1 MRPPISRPQTI
12 AQSSIT
18 IARISTRSRSEFWR
32 TPSRGD
38 RQPAHLEWGKSS
50 KPMSRI
56 VLLAT
61 AASLLATSAPAA
73 APQFDTP
80 AKYAYLVDV
89 SSGATL
95 YEKNADARMPPASMA
110 KMMTTNV
117 AFELIDKGELPLNK
131 ICTVRPETWAK
142 WHGPAAGS
150 TMFLSPNEQVS
161 VENLLHGIVTLS
173 GNDASVVLAECI
185 AGTEQAFAGQMNSL
199 GKRIGLTNSHFGTAN
214 GWPDNGVTY
223 VSARDLA
230 TLARSEIENHYSLYK
245 KFYSQPSFTWG
256 KTLGSNQDITQQ
268 NRNPI
273 LGKVPGA
280 DGLKTG
286 HTDEA
291 GYGFTGSADQNG
303 RRLIEVV
310 AGLPSWNARVQ
321 ESTRL
326 IEWGFNAWT
335 AKPLFQAGAKVGTAR
350 VQLGSSTE
358 VPLVAPRN
366 LAVTVPAGLAT
377 GATNMKI
384 RYQGP
389 IAAPIAK
396 GQHVADLVITTSDTP
411 PQIVPL
417 VAGEDVGRAGFFGRI

>member
-1 MRPPISRPQTI
+1 MIRSISLASAAI
-12 AQSSIT
+12 A
-18 IARISTRSRSEFWR
+18 
-32 TPSRGD
+32 
-38 RQPAHLEWGKSS
+38 
-50 KPMSRI
+50 
-56 VLLAT
+56 VLAT
-61 AASLLATSAPAA
+61 AAPAA
-73 APQFDTP
+73 APTFDTP
-80 AKYAYLVDV
+80 AKVAYLVDL
-89 SSGATL
+89 SSGAVL
-95 YEKNADARMPPASMA
+95 YAKDADTRMPPASMA
-110 KMMTTNV
+110 KMMTVEV
-117 AFELIDKGELPLNK
+117 AFELIDKKQLALNK
-131 ICTVRPETWAK
+131 MCTVRPETWQK
-142 WHGPAAGS
+142 WHGPQAGS
-150 TMFLSPNEQVS
+150 TMFLSTGEQVS

-185 AGTEQAFAGQMNSL
+185 AGTEQAFTGQMNAL
-199 GKRIGLTNSHFGTAN
+199 AQKLGLTNSHFGTAN

-230 TLARSEIENHYSLYK
+230 TLARSEIENHFALYK

-273 LGKVPGA
+273 LGHVPGA

-310 AGLPSWNARVQ
+310 AGLGSWNARVQ

-326 IEWGFNAWT
+326 IQWGFAAWT
-335 AKPLFQAGAKVGTAR
+335 AKPLFKAGATVGSAK
-350 VQLGSSTE
+350 VQLGSSSE
-358 VPLVAPRN
+358 VSLVAPRN
-366 LAVTVPAGLAT
+366 LAVTVPAGLAS
-377 GATNMKI
+377 GAAAMKI

-389 IAAPIAK
+389 IAAPITK

-411 PQIVPL
+411 PQVVPL
-417 VAGEDVGRAGFFGRI
+417 VAGEAVDRAGFFGRIWLGFKQLVGMA

>member
-1 MRPPISRPQTI
+1 
-12 AQSSIT
+12 
-18 IARISTRSRSEFWR
+18 
-32 TPSRGD
+32 
-38 RQPAHLEWGKSS
+38 
-50 KPMSRI
+50 MSRI
-56 VLLAT
+56 VLLTT
-61 AASLLATSAPAA
+61 AASLLIASAAPAA

-80 AKYAYLVDV
+80 ANYAYLMDL

-95 YEKNADARMPPASMA
+95 YAKNADSRMPPASMA
-110 KMMTTNV
+110 KMMTTEV
-117 AFELIDKGELPLNK
+117 AFELIDKGQLPLNK
-131 ICTVRPETWAK
+131 MCTVRPETWQK

-161 VENLLHGIVTLS
+161 VENLLKGIVTLS

-185 AGTEQAFAGQMNSL
+185 AGTEQAFTDQMNSL
-199 GKRIGLTNSHFGTAN
+199 GHKLGLANSHFGTAN

-223 VSARDLA
+223 VTARDLA
-230 TLARSEIENHYSLYK
+230 TLARATIEHHSKLYKEFYSL
-245 KFYSQPSFTWG
+245 PSFTWG

-273 LGKVPGA
+273 LGHVPGA

-326 IEWGFNAWT
+326 IQWGFGAWQ
-335 AKPLFQAGAKVGTAR
+335 AKPLFQEGAKVGAAS
-350 VQLGSSTE
+350 VQLGSSSA
-358 VPLVAPRN
+358 VPLIAPRN
-366 LAVTVPAGLAT
+366 LAVTLPAGLSS
-377 GATNMKI
+377 GAMQMKI
-384 RYQGP
+384 RYEGP
-389 IAAPIAK
+389 LVAPIVK
-396 GQHVADLVITTSDTP
+396 GQEVAQLVITTGDTP
-411 PQIVPL
+411 PQMVPL
-417 VAGEDVGRAGFFGRI
+417 VAGEDVGRAGFFSRIWLGLKSLFGMA

>member
-1 MRPPISRPQTI
+1 
-12 AQSSIT
+12 
-18 IARISTRSRSEFWR
+18 
-32 TPSRGD
+32 
-38 RQPAHLEWGKSS
+38 
-50 KPMSRI
+50 MSRTI
-56 VLLAT
+56 LLAA
-61 AASLLATSAPAA
+61 AASLLLSSAAPAA

-80 AKYAYLVDV
+80 AKVAYLIDL

-95 YEKNADARMPPASMA
+95 YAKNADARMPPASMA
-110 KMMTTNV
+110 KMMTTEV
-117 AFELIDKGELPLNK
+117 AFELIDKGQLPLSK
-131 ICTVRPETWAK
+131 MCTVRPEAWQK

-161 VENLLHGIVTLS
+161 VENLLKGIVTLS

-185 AGTEQAFAGQMNSL
+185 AGTEQAFTGQMNAL
-199 GKRIGLTNSHFGTAN
+199 AQKLGLTNSHFGTAN

-230 TLARSEIENHYSLYK
+230 TLARATIEHHPQLYKRFYSL
-245 KFYSQPSFTWG
+245 PSFTWG
-256 KTLGSNQDITQQ
+256 HTLGSNQDITQQ

-273 LGKVPGA
+273 LGHVAGA

-291 GYGFTGSADQNG
+291 GYGFTGSADENG
-303 RRLIEVV
+303 RRLIEVL
-310 AGLPSWNARVQ
+310 AGLPSWDARVQ

-326 IEWGFNAWT
+326 IQWGFNAWT
-335 AKPLFQAGAKVGTAR
+335 AKPLFRSGAKIGTGQ
-350 VQLGSSTE
+350 VQMGSSSA
-358 VPLVAPRN
+358 VALIAPRD
-366 LAVTVPAGLAT
+366 LAVTVPAGLSGGAT
-377 GATNMKI
+377 GMKI

-389 IAAPIAK
+389 IAAPIVK

-417 VAGEDVGRAGFFGRI
+417 VAGEDVGRAGFFGRIWLGFKQLFGMA